1 MSRAGFLWDSLSN
14 NTGDQAVG
22 LTLLRLA
29 QRAGLQRLEPVQIGE
44 PIAGRYELLV
54 IGGGELLHPPGHPFY
69 DLFRVPGEHV
79 LNTVGTYG
87 EVEASYLSSYRLVTV
102 RSAADRDNLRG
113 LEREARVAPCLS
125 VLFGGLAE
133 DRPVAMPRDPLLLHL
148 HAGAFLPGTA
158 SALVSLLRRLDPPVA
173 MMPFTHH
180 NCDGALQAVL
190 AGAAG
195 LPAPLDVAGPDQAYA
210 AIRRAR
216 AVVVTSLHAAI
227 FAYVAGV
234 PFLALPYS
242 PKVRHFLTERGLEQ
256 RLLPDILRLPE
267 KLHLLTAGSVDWQAR
282 LAADVAA
289 ARATATEI
297 LGLVEETLARPESS
311 PVGRVHWTE
320 PARPEQ
326 TRARAHT
333 QAIGRH
339 ADYGRR
345 IASVAA
351 DEIAG
356 RHAWRRSIASAAR
369 IVARSFPAIRR
380 LGWARALW
388 RRWTGAYGI

>member
-22 LTLLRLA
+22 LTLMRLA
-29 QRAGLQRLEPVQIGE
+29 RRAGMQGLEPVSIGE
-44 PIAGRYELLV
+44 SLAERYELLV

-87 EVEASYLSSYRLVTV
+87 EVEASYLSSYRLITV

-113 LEREARVAPCLS
+113 LAREARVAPCLS
-125 VLFGGLAE
+125 VLFGEIAE
-133 DRPVAMPRDPLLLHL
+133 DRPVMMGQDPLLLHL
-148 HAGAFLPGTA
+148 HAGVFLPGTA
-158 SALVSLLRRLDPPVA
+158 SALVSLLRRLEPPVA
-173 MMPFTHH
+173 MLPFTHH

-190 AGAAG
+190 AAAAG
-195 LPAPLDVAGPDQAYA
+195 LPAPLEVAGPDQAFA

-216 AVVVTSLHAAI
+216 AVIVTSLHAAI

-234 PFLALPYS
+234 PFLAMPYS
-242 PKVRHFLTERGLEQ
+242 PKVRHFLAERGLER
-256 RLLPDILRLPE
+256 RLLPDIQRLPE
-267 KLHLLTAGSVDWQAR
+267 KLHLLTAGSVDWQSK
-282 LAADVAA
+282 LATDVAA

-297 LGLVEETLARPESS
+297 LGLVEETLARPDGSR
-311 PVGRVHWTE
+311 VGLVHWTE
-320 PARPEQ
+320 PTHPEQ
-326 TRARAHT
+326 AHA

-345 IASVAA
+345 MAQVAS
-351 DEIAG
+351 DELAG

-369 IVARSFPAIRR
+369 ILARSFPAIRR